1 MLRILLTGVATLD
14 IINTVDEYPAEDSE
28 VRASEQSIRMGGNA
42 CNSAQVIQQLGHHSS
57 LLCAFADDAAA
68 DFIRDELCAQQID
81 ISHCPVQTDSATPT
95 SYISLSRATG
105 SRSIVHYRRL
115 DELNAQQFAQLPLD
129 SYDWCHFEARN
140 CEQLLE
146 MLQQCKAAG
155 RPVSLELEKP
165 RDALEPLL
173 PLADVL
179 LISRPFAE
187 SQGFSSAAQ
196 CLQHFS
202 QRYADTIISC
212 SWGDQGAW
220 LYDTQQ
226 IIHQPAFAVAQ
237 VVDSLG
243 AGDTFNAGLISQ
255 LAQNIAPA
263 EALAF
268 ACALAAN
275 KCTQTGFTNLSI
287 PPINQG
293 ATYV

>member
-28 VRASEQSIRMGGNA
+28 IRASEQSTRMGGNA

-68 DFIRDELCAQQID
+68 DFIQGELRTQQID
-81 ISHCPVQTDSATPT
+81 ISYCPVQTDSATPT

-115 DELNAQQFAQLPLD
+115 DELNAQQFAPLPLT
-129 SYDWCHFEARN
+129 SFDWCHFEARN
-140 CEQLLE
+140 CDQLFE

-155 RPVSLELEKP
+155 RPVSVELEKP
-165 RDALEPLL
+165 RDGLEPLL

-187 SQGFSSAAQ
+187 SQGFSTAQQ

-202 QRYADTIISC
+202 QRYADCIISC

-220 LYDTQQ
+220 LYDKQRMF
-226 IIHQPAFAVAQ
+226 HQSAFPVTQ

-255 LAQNIAPA
+255 LAQQVAPA
-263 EALAF
+263 QALAF
-268 ACALAAN
+268 ACELAAN
-275 KCTQTGFTNLSI
+275 KCTQIGFNHLTI
-287 PPINQG
+287 PQLN
-293 ATYV
+293 

>member
-1 MLRILLTGVATLD
+1 MLRILLTGVTTLD
-14 IINTVDEYPAEDSE
+14 IINTVDEYPTEDSE
-28 VRASEQSIRMGGNA
+28 VRASEQARRMGGNA

-57 LLCAFADDAAA
+57 LLCPFADDAAA
-68 DFIRDELCAQQID
+68 DFIQAELLAQQIEF
-81 ISHCPVQTDSATPT
+81 SHCPQQAGSATPT
-95 SYISLSRATG
+95 SYITLSRATG

-115 DELNAQQFAQLPLD
+115 DELDAQQFAQLPLD

-140 CEQLLE
+140 CVQLLE
-146 MLQQCKAAG
+146 MLQLCKAAN
-155 RPVSLELEKP
+155 RTISLELEKP

-187 SQGFSSAAQ
+187 TMGFSTAQQ

-202 QRYADTIISC
+202 LRYADSIISC

-220 LYDTQQ
+220 LYDRQK
-226 IIHQPAFAVAQ
+226 IMHQAAFPVAR

-243 AGDTFNAGLISQ
+243 AGDTYNAGLISQ

-275 KCTQTGFTNLSI
+275 KCTQTGFSDLTI
-287 PPINQG
+287 PQIKD
-293 ATYV
+293 

>member
-14 IINTVDEYPAEDSE
+14 IINTVDEYPTEDSE
-28 VRASEQSIRMGGNA
+28 VRASEQTMRMGGNA
-42 CNSAQVIQQLGHHSS
+42 CNSAQVMQQLGLSSS
-57 LLCAFADDAAA
+57 LLCMFADDAAA
-68 DFIRDELCAQQID
+68 EFIQNELYAQQID
-81 ISHCPVQTDSATPT
+81 ISHCATQASSITPT
-95 SYISLSRATG
+95 SCITLSRATG

-115 DELNAQQFAQLPLD
+115 DELDAQQFAQLPLA
-129 SYDWCHFEARN
+129 SYHWCHFEARN
-140 CEQLLE
+140 CVQLFD

-173 PLADVL
+173 PLAEAL

-187 SQGFSSAAQ
+187 SMGFSTAEQ

-202 QRYADTIISC
+202 QRYADSIISC

-220 LYDTQQ
+220 LYHRQQ
-226 IIHQPAFAVAQ
+226 IIHQPAFPVAQ

-243 AGDTFNAGLISQ
+243 AGDTYNAGLISQ
-255 LAQNIAPA
+255 LAQNIAP
-263 EALAF
+263 EKALAF

-275 KCTQTGFTNLSI
+275 KCTQTGFNHLTI
-287 PPINQG
+287 PQI
-293 ATYV
+293 

>member
-28 VRASEQSIRMGGNA
+28 VRASDQVSRTGGNA
-42 CNSAQVIQQLGHHSS
+42 CNSAQVMQQLGHSSS
-57 LLCAFADDAAA
+57 LLCPFADDAAA
-68 DFIRDELCAQQID
+68 DFIQAELRAQQID
-81 ISHCPVQTDSATPT
+81 IRHCPIQTGSTTPT
-95 SYISLSRATG
+95 SCISLSRASG
-105 SRSIVHYRRL
+105 SRSIVHYRKL
-115 DELNAQQFAQLPLD
+115 DELKAQQFAQLPLS
-129 SYDWCHFEARN
+129 SYHWCHFEARN
-140 CEQLLE
+140 CEQLLD

-165 RDALEPLL
+165 RDKLQPLL

-187 SQGFSSAAQ
+187 SQGFSTAEQ

-202 QRYADTIISC
+202 SRFADSIISC

-220 LYDTQQ
+220 LYDKQQ
-226 IIHQPAFAVAQ
+226 IIHQPAFPVAR

-255 LAQNIAPA
+255 LAQNIAP
-263 EALAF
+263 EKALAF

-275 KCTQTGFTNLSI
+275 KCTQTGFNNLTI
-287 PPINQG
+287 PLLN
-293 ATYV
+293 

>member
-14 IINTVDEYPAEDSE
+14 IINTVDEYPTEDSE
-28 VRASEQSIRMGGNA
+28 VRASEQALRMGGNA
-42 CNSAQVIQQLGHHSS
+42 CNSARVVQQLGHHSS
-57 LLCAFADDAAA
+57 LLCTFADDAAA
-68 DFIRDELCAQQID
+68 KFIQAELCAQQIAF
-81 ISHCPVQTDSATPT
+81 SHCPTQADSATPT
-95 SYISLSRATG
+95 SYITLSRATG

-115 DELNAQQFAQLPLD
+115 DELDAQQFAQLPLA

-140 CEQLLE
+140 CTQLLE
-146 MLQQCKAAG
+146 MLQQCKTAG

-202 QRYADTIISC
+202 QRYADSIISC

-220 LYDTQQ
+220 LYDKQQ
-226 IIHQPAFAVAQ
+226 IIHQPAIPVAQ
-237 VVDSLG
+237 VIDSLG

-263 EALAF
+263 DALAF
-268 ACALAAN
+268 ACELAAN
-275 KCTQTGFTNLSI
+275 KCTQTGFSDLTI
-287 PPINQG
+287 PQFN
-293 ATYV
+293 

>member
-28 VRASEQSIRMGGNA
+28 VRASEQARRMGGNA

-57 LLCAFADDAAA
+57 LLCTFADDAAA
-68 DFIRDELCAQQID
+68 DFIRSELRAQQID
-81 ISHCPVQTDSATPT
+81 ISHCPEQTGSATPT

-115 DELNAQQFAQLPLD
+115 DELDARRFARLPLAR
-129 SYDWCHFEARN
+129 YDWCHFEARN
-140 CEQLLE
+140 CRQLLE

-187 SQGFSSAAQ
+187 AMGFSTAQQ

-202 QRYADTIISC
+202 QRFADCIISC

-220 LYDTQQ
+220 LYDKQQ
-226 IIHQPAFAVAQ
+226 IIHQTAFPITQ

-255 LAQNIAPA
+255 LAQNIAP
-263 EALAF
+263 EKALAF

-275 KCTQTGFTNLSI
+275 KCTQNGFSHLSI
-287 PPINQG
+287 PEFN
-293 ATYV
+293 

>member
-1 MLRILLTGVATLD
+1 MLRILLTGVTTLD
-14 IINTVDEYPAEDSE
+14 IINTVDEYPTEDSE
-28 VRASEQSIRMGGNA
+28 VRASEQALRMGGNA

-57 LLCAFADDAAA
+57 LLCTFADDAAA
-68 DFIRDELCAQQID
+68 EFIQAELRAQQID
-81 ISHCPVQTDSATPT
+81 ISHCPTQASSATPT
-95 SYISLSRATG
+95 SYITLSRATG

-115 DELNAQQFAQLPLD
+115 DELDAQQFAQLPLA
-129 SYDWCHFEARN
+129 SYHWCHFEARN
-140 CEQLLE
+140 CVQLLD
-146 MLQQCKAAG
+146 MLQQCKASN

-187 SQGFSSAAQ
+187 TMGFSTAQQ

-202 QRYADTIISC
+202 QRFADAIISC

-220 LYDTQQ
+220 LYDRQQ
-226 IIHQPAFAVAQ
+226 IIHQPAFPVAR

-243 AGDTFNAGLISQ
+243 AGDTYNAGLISQ

-263 EALAF
+263 KALAF

-275 KCTQTGFTNLSI
+275 KCTQTGFSDLTL
-287 PPINQG
+287 PQIN
-293 ATYV
+293 